1 MFGYSPTVNNT
12 SGQILAAGT
21 VGAAQTNADTQK
33 QMGQDIGSV
42 IKQFAG
48 AYAENKALDAKAA
61 AYGDFLNRHGSQLGF
76 DPEWIKGFAK
86 APRDQQLA
94 AGEMLT
100 GQFGQQIGRMTYL
113 NRSGEI
119 YGGGGSGGGG
129 GGAGGNNGMVR
140 VPFGS

>member
-1 MFGYSPTVNNT
+1 MFAYNPTVNDT
-12 SGQILAAGT
+12 SGQIMGQGMI
-21 VGAAQTNADTQK
+21 GAAQSNADAQK
-33 QMGQDIGSV
+33 QLGQDIGGV

-61 AYGDFLNRHGSQLGF
+61 AYGDFLNRHGSQLGL

-119 YGGGGSGGGG
+119 YGGGGGGGG
-129 GGAGGNNGMVR
+129 GGAAGGGGGAFFTMPGR
-140 VPFGS
+140 

>member
-1 MFGYSPTVNNT
+1 MQYNPVVTDNRDKYIT
-12 SGQILAAGT
+12 A
-21 VGAAQTNADTQK
+21 AAQTNAEAMG

-61 AYGDFLNRHGSQLGF
+61 AYGDFLNRHGRQLGF

-129 GGAGGNNGMVR
+129 GGGGGG
-140 VPFGS
+140 GSYTVGKGWE

>member
-61 AYGDFLNRHGSQLGF
+61 AYGDFLNRHGRQLGF

-129 GGAGGNNGMVR
+129 GGGGGG
-140 VPFGS
+140 GSYTVGKGWE